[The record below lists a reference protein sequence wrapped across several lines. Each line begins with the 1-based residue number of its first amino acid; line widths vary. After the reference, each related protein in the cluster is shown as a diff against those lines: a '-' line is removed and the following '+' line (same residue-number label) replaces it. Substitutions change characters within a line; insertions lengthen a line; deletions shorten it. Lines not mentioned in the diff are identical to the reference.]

1 MKVIKWIF
9 KMNFFDI
16 NNLRLFICIFDFVVF
31 RVFRMFLNLLLFRY
45 VFLSENVLM
54 LFFLVK

>member
-1 MKVIKWIF
+1 
-9 KMNFFDI
+9 MNFFDI